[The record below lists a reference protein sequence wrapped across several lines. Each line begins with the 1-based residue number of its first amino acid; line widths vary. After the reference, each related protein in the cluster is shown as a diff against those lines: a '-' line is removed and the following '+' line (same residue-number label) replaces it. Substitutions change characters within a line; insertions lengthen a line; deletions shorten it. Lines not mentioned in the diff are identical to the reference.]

1 MYEFIKSLILADNFR
16 LDAMEKTIE
25 RHYVRDELTD
35 EQRTELLNLAAD
47 HADDSKEVD
56 IMAVLADLEQRIARL
71 ESAGVVVWTSGHIT
85 AKGETVLYAIVP
97 KDPMLRYCRY
107 DGGRASTSLRP
118 GKIEGWVVLDGL
130 GGNPA
135 YRVEKDESGEI
146 ILVPIEPIES

>member
-1 MYEFIKSLILADNFR
+1 MYDFIKNLILSGGYR
-16 LDAMEKTIE
+16 LDAMERTIE
-25 RHYVRDELTD
+25 RHYVRAELTD
-35 EQRTELLNLAAD
+35 AERVELLNLAAD
-47 HADDSKEVD
+47 HADDSKEIDVLA
-56 IMAVLADLEQRIARL
+56 ILADLEQRIARL

-97 KDPMLRYCRY
+97 NDSTLRYCRY
-107 DGGRASTSLRP
+107 DGGRASTSLKP

-146 ILVPIEPIES
+146 ILVPVEPVED